1 MSDTVERASLDP
13 MRRPVTA
20 LIGADVTGVD
30 LHDPPDPPT
39 VARLCVALLRCQV
52 LFFRDQPIDDG
63 KHIRFTRYFGPSRPS
78 SRHQRA
84 PRLPEIMVN
93 KLHGGDHEYRPY
105 RLPVDHPLQRLRAPA
120 PATVGIETSRSW
132 QIPPQ
137 APFLRGVE
145 ISAHGSD
152 TIRTD
157 LDALYDGLSPNLH
170 QFLNGL
176 QAIHVRDD
184 AANGSPPPPRLDG
197 CSAGPFASP
206 HPLARAHSA
215 TGRRLLFPGTGC
227 IPAIDGLSPNENT
240 NLLDHPNAE
249 PSGHAVYQVRLRC
262 SPIAMAV
269 WHDRNVS
276 HVGRVDGP
284 RVRDQRIVHRT
295 TGGGEVRV
303 GPGGSRSRLLAGE
316 LFIVIS

>member
-20 LIGADVTGVD
+20 LIGVDVTGVD

-63 KHIRFTRYFGPSRPS
+63 KHIRFTRYFGPVTPLIPS
-78 SRHQRA
+78 STGSSPARD
-84 PRLPEIMVN
+84 
-93 KLHGGDHEYRPY
+93 HGQQAARRRSRVSAISLAGPSSAAAASR
-105 RLPVDHPLQRLRAPA
+105 PA

-157 LDALYDGLSPNLH
+157 LDALYDGLSPKLR
-170 QFLNGL
+170 QFLDGL

-184 AANGSPPPPRLDG
+184 AANGNPPPPRLDG

-206 HPLARAHSA
+206 HPLARAHPA
-215 TGRRLLFPGTGC
+215 TGRRLLFPGTGF
-227 IPAIDGLSPNENT
+227 ITAIDGLSPNENA

-276 HVGRVDGP
+276 HFGRVDGP
-284 RVRDQRIVHRT
+284 RVRDQRTVHRT
-295 TGGGEVRV
+295 TGGGGVRV